1 LSPRV
6 YDVVVI
12 GGGVAGA
19 TCAHRLASAGA
30 EVLVLEREHRFADR
44 VRGDVLYPWGAVE
57 AKRLGVL
64 EGPLAAVSRPLKYW
78 HTHVV
83 GLARAAPRDL
93 AAELEEGHTALS
105 FFHPELQ
112 TAMLDAAERA
122 GAEVR
127 RGATVTGLYAAPGAG
142 ARRLHTVEAQA
153 GGVTSD
159 YLARLVIGADGR
171 ASRTRVW
178 GGFEVNADPE
188 GPMFAG
194 VLLAG
199 AKVGST
205 DAARDT
211 AHVFFAPSDGL
222 LAMVVPIDAHRTRVY
237 GGYHLLTGRLRLT
250 GKAAFEELRRI
261 VAGAGVPRSWLQEAE
276 VAGPLAEF
284 SGADVWVESPYRKGV
299 ALVGDAA
306 AASDP
311 SFGCGVALA
320 LRGVRTLTDELERV
334 GSFQPDALEE
344 AGRAY
349 AAIATRDYGSLH
361 RQTSWL
367 REVYRVPGSDADAMR
382 AGLWPLY
389 ARDPS
394 RIPDIVGLG
403 PDAPSD
409 EAAKRR
415 FLGLD

>member
-1 LSPRV
+1 VSPRV

-12 GGGVAGA
+12 GGGVGGA
-19 TCAHRLASAGA
+19 ACAHRLASDGA
-30 EVLVLEREHRFADR
+30 DVLVLEREHRFADR
-44 VRGDVLYPWGAVE
+44 IRGDVLYPWGVVE
-57 AKRLGVL
+57 AERLGVL
-64 EGPLAAVSRPLKYW
+64 DGPLAAVGRPLKYW
-78 HTHVV
+78 HTHVAGV
-83 GLARAAPRDL
+83 ARAAPRDL
-93 AAELEEGHTALS
+93 AAELEAGLTALT

-112 TAMLDAAERA
+112 AAMLESAERA
-122 GAEVR
+122 GAEVL
-127 RGATVTGLYAAPGAG
+127 RGAVATGLYAAPGG
-142 ARRLHTVEAQA
+142 QRLHSVEARI
-153 GGVTSD
+153 GGLTSD
-159 YLARLVIGADGR
+159 HLARLVIGADGR
-171 ASRTRVW
+171 TSRTRVW
-178 GGFEVNADPE
+178 GGFEVSADPE

-194 VLLAG
+194 ALVTG
-199 AKVGST
+199 AKVGFT
-205 DAARDT
+205 EAARDT

-222 LAMVVPIDAHRTRVY
+222 LAMVLPIDARRTRVY
-237 GGYHLLTGRLRLT
+237 GGYDLQTGRRRLT
-250 GKAAFEELRRI
+250 GKAAFEELRWI
-261 VAGAGVPRSWLQEAE
+261 TEGAGVPRSWLEQAE

-311 SFGCGVALA
+311 SFGCGMALT
-320 LRGVRTLTDELERV
+320 LRGVRALTDEIRRV
-334 GSFQPDALEE
+334 GSFQPAALEE

-349 AAIATRDYGSLH
+349 AATTTRDYESLH

-367 REVYRVPGSDADAMR
+367 REVYRTPGTAADAMR

-415 FLGLD
+415 FLGFD